1 MQRLSTLALSFR
13 LVQRGFVT
21 SSPSPNNL
29 PPVLNNRFFGMR
41 HGNSLANQACII
53 SSDPAVA
60 TVSHG
65 LSPLGIEQANTSA
78 AAFVASHTSSAPLDC
93 VVVSSDF
100 TRARMTAEILL
111 CTLQSAGLAS
121 LSSSVRL
128 STSLRERSF
137 GDLDGGPDTEYSKV
151 WDLDSS
157 DSSHDAYK
165 VEPVDSV
172 VCRTTELIR
181 CLDGEGAG
189 KVIFL
194 VAHGDVLQILQTAF
208 KGVEGSKHR
217 SLQHLETAE
226 VREFSLEK

>member
-1 MQRLSTLALSFR
+1 MKRLSLLALSFR
-13 LVQRGFVT
+13 LVQRGFAT
-21 SSPSPNNL
+21 APNLNTGNL
-29 PPVLNNRFFGMR
+29 PPTLNNRFFGMR
-41 HGNSLANQACII
+41 HGNSLANQARVI

-65 LSPLGIEQANTSA
+65 LSSLGVEQANASA
-78 AAFVASHTSSAPLDC
+78 AAFVASQSGSSSGQLEC

-111 CTLQSAGLAS
+111 STLKSAGLAS
-121 LSSSVRL
+121 PSSSVRL

-157 DSSHDAYK
+157 DSSHSAYN

-172 VCRTTELIR
+172 VCRTTELCR
-181 CLDGEGAG
+181 SLDMEGEGRA
-189 KVIFL
+189 IFL

-208 KGVEGSKHR
+208 KG
-217 SLQHLETAE
+217 
-226 VREFSLEK
+226 